1 MSLRDELQKEK
12 KKLSRLS
19 FGGKLQYI
27 FDYYKFWILGAVVL
41 IGLVWSVGSTILH
54 NKPTGFYAMLLNA
67 GGTDLSGQADE
78 AAGAA
83 FAEAAGLDDEQQKII
98 VDTSATFNPNDQSQF
113 SMAQNAKIAALYQ
126 SHDIDAMVA
135 DPGVFTYYALN
146 GSFVDLRDVL
156 DDETLAAYEAAG
168 QVYYID
174 QHVQE
179 LLDQTDYG
187 ELEEMSL
194 GADETIANSDTLRKS
209 DASTEANAETSA
221 AAAADEKAAGDAQ
234 AVGTDGVTEES
245 SVVGT
250 DGAAGEKSAPSNT
263 GNSAGEEAGTGAE
276 NSDAASET
284 SETLDEMSAFA
295 ANLMGLA
302 TVQPRE
308 DFVMPDPAKM
318 QTPIPVGIVLTDAP
332 WLAEN
337 ALYQK
342 TTPIFGF
349 AVKSERQDAAKS
361 FLQFLEAKS

>member
-1 MSLRDELQKEK
+1 MALRDELQKEK
-12 KKLSRLS
+12 RKLSRLS

-27 FDYYKFWILGAVVL
+27 FDYYKFWILGVVVL

-83 FAEAAGLDDEQQKII
+83 FAEAAGLDDEKQKII

-156 DDETLAAYEAAG
+156 DDETLAVYEDAG

-187 ELEEMSL
+187 DLEEMSL
-194 GADETIANSDTLRKS
+194 GTDETIANSDTLRKS
-209 DASTEANAETSA
+209 DASSDANAETSA
-221 AAAADEKAAGDAQ
+221 AAAAEEQAAGNEQ
-234 AVGTDGVTEES
+234 AAGTDGVVEES
-245 SVVGT
+245 PV
-250 DGAAGEKSAPSNT
+250 AANA
-263 GNSAGEEAGTGAE
+263 GNSSGNAGAE
-276 NSDAASET
+276 TSDDASTT

-308 DFVMPDPAKM
+308 DFVMPDPEKM
-318 QTPIPVGIVLTDAP
+318 QKPIPVGIVLTDAP
-332 WLAEN
+332 WLEEN

-361 FLQFLEAKS
+361 FLQFLEMKS

>member
-1 MSLRDELQKEK
+1 MAFRDELQKEK

-19 FGGKLQYI
+19 FGEKLQYI
-27 FDYYKFWILGAVVL
+27 FDYYKFWILGVVVL
-41 IGLVWSVGSTILH
+41 VGLVWSVGSTILH

-67 GGTDLSGQADE
+67 GGQDLSGQADE

-83 FAEAAGLDDEQQKII
+83 FAEAAGLDDEKQKIL

-126 SHDIDAMVA
+126 SHEIDVMVA

-156 DDETLAAYEAAG
+156 DDETLAGYEASG

-187 ELEEMSL
+187 DLEEMSL
-194 GADETIANSDTLRKS
+194 GADETIANSDTLRKPDASS
-209 DASTEANAETSA
+209 DAGAETSA
-221 AAAADEKAAGDAQ
+221 AAATDEQTAAAEEASENQ
-234 AVGTDGVTEES
+234 TEAEQS
-245 SVVGT
+245 T
-250 DGAAGEKSAPSNT
+250 GAAAS
-263 GNSAGEEAGTGAE
+263 GNKTA
-276 NSDAASET
+276 
-284 SETLDEMSAFA
+284 ETLDEMSAFA

-361 FLQFLEAKS
+361 FLKFLEAKS

>member
-83 FAEAAGLDDEQQKII
+83 FAEAAGLDDEKQKII

-156 DDETLAAYEAAG
+156 DDETLAAYEVAG

-187 ELEEMSL
+187 DLEEMSL
-194 GADETIANSDTLRKS
+194 GADETIANSDTLRKA
-209 DASTEANAETSA
+209 DASSDANAETSA
-221 AAAADEKAAGDAQ
+221 AAAADEQAADDAQ
-234 AVGTDGVTEES
+234 VAGTDGVT
-245 SVVGT
+245 
-250 DGAAGEKSAPSNT
+250 GEKTAPANT
-263 GNSAGEEAGTGAE
+263 GNSVGEEADTGAE
-276 NSDAASET
+276 HIDAAST

-308 DFVMPDPAKM
+308 DFVMPDPEKM
-318 QTPIPVGIVLTDAP
+318 QKPIPVGIVLTDAL
-332 WLAEN
+332 WLEEN

-361 FLQFLEAKS
+361 FLQFLETKS

>member
-1 MSLRDELQKEK
+1 MSLRDDLKKEK

-19 FGGKLQYI
+19 FGEKLQYI
-27 FDYYKFWILGAVVL
+27 FDYYKFWILGVVVL
-41 IGLVWSVGSTILH
+41 VGLVWSVGSTILH

-67 GGTDLSGQADE
+67 GGQDLSGEADE
-78 AAGAA
+78 AAGEA
-83 FAEAAGLDDEQQKII
+83 FAEAAGLDDTKQKIL

-126 SHDIDAMVA
+126 SHEIDVMVA
-135 DPGVFTYYALN
+135 DPGIFTYYALN

-187 ELEEMSL
+187 DLEEMSL

-209 DASTEANAETSA
+209 DASSDAGAETSA
-221 AAAADEKAAGDAQ
+221 AAATDEQTTGMDNAAEERPATADA
-234 AVGTDGVTEES
+234 
-245 SVVGT
+245 
-250 DGAAGEKSAPSNT
+250 
-263 GNSAGEEAGTGAE
+263 GNSTGKEAEAGA
-276 NSDAASET
+276 ET
-284 SETLDEMSAFA
+284 SDDASTTAETLDEMSAFA

-308 DFVMPDPAKM
+308 EFVMPDPAKM
-318 QTPIPVGIVLTDAP
+318 QKPIPVGIVLTDAP
-332 WLAEN
+332 WLEEN

>member
-1 MSLRDELQKEK
+1 MSLREDFEKEK

-27 FDYYKFWILGAVVL
+27 FDYYKFWILGVVVL

-83 FAEAAGLDDEQQKII
+83 FAEAAGLDDEKQKII

-174 QHVQE
+174 QHLQE

-209 DASTEANAETSA
+209 DASSDANAETSA
-221 AAAADEKAAGDAQ
+221 AAATEEQAAGVETA
-234 AVGTDGVTEES
+234 
-245 SVVGT
+245 
-250 DGAAGEKSAPSNT
+250 
-263 GNSAGEEAGTGAE
+263 TGAE
-276 NSDAASET
+276 TSDDASTT

-308 DFVMPDPAKM
+308 DFVMPDPEKM
-318 QTPIPVGIVLTDAP
+318 QKPIPVGIVLTDAP
-332 WLAEN
+332 WLEEN

-361 FLQFLEAKS
+361 FLEFVQAK

>member
-1 MSLRDELQKEK
+1 MSLREDFEKEK

-19 FGGKLQYI
+19 FSGKLQYI
-27 FDYYKFWILGAVVL
+27 FDYYKFWILGVVVL

-83 FAEAAGLDDEQQKII
+83 FAEAAGLGDEKQKII

-174 QHVQE
+174 QHLQE

-209 DASTEANAETSA
+209 DASSDANAETNA
-221 AAAADEKAAGDAQ
+221 AAAEEQAAGDAQ
-234 AVGTDGVTEES
+234 AADTDGEAEES
-245 SVVGT
+245 PV
-250 DGAAGEKSAPSNT
+250 AADA
-263 GNSAGEEAGTGAE
+263 GNSAGVETATGAE
-276 NSDAASET
+276 TSDNASST

-308 DFVMPDPAKM
+308 DFVMPDPEKM
-318 QTPIPVGIVLTDAP
+318 QKPIPVGIVLTDAP
-332 WLAEN
+332 WLEEN

-349 AVKSERQDAAKS
+349 AVKSERQDAAKR
-361 FLQFLEAKS
+361 FLEFVQAK

>member
-1 MSLRDELQKEK
+1 MSLRDDLQKEK

-19 FGGKLQYI
+19 FGEKLQYI
-27 FDYYKFWILGAVVL
+27 FDYYKFWILGVVVL
-41 IGLVWSVGSTILH
+41 VGLVWSVGSTILH
-54 NKPTGFYAMLLNA
+54 NKPTGFYVMLLNA
-67 GGTDLSGQADE
+67 GGTDLSGHADE

-83 FAEAAGLDDEQQKII
+83 FAEAAGLDDTKQKIL

-113 SMAQNAKIAALYQ
+113 SMAQNVKITALYQ
-126 SHDIDAMVA
+126 SHGIDVMVA

-156 DDETLAAYEAAG
+156 DDETLAVYEAAG

-187 ELEEMSL
+187 DLEEMSL
-194 GADETIANSDTLRKS
+194 GADETIANSDTLRKAEASS
-209 DASTEANAETSA
+209 DAGAQA
-221 AAAADEKAAGDAQ
+221 AAAEEAPGNQTDAEQSSSATAGDTRLASE
-234 AVGTDGVTEES
+234 ADIKSETGVEQST
-245 SVVGT
+245 
-250 DGAAGEKSAPSNT
+250 GAAASGNT
-263 GNSAGEEAGTGAE
+263 
-276 NSDAASET
+276 T

-318 QTPIPVGIVLTDAP
+318 QKPIPVGIVLTDAP

-361 FLQFLEAKS
+361 FLKFLEAKS

>member
-1 MSLRDELQKEK
+1 MSLREDFEKEK

-83 FAEAAGLDDEQQKII
+83 FAEEAGLDEEKQKII

-174 QHVQE
+174 QHLQE

-209 DASTEANAETSA
+209 EASTDANAETSA
-221 AAAADEKAAGDAQ
+221 AAAADEQAAGDAQ
-234 AVGTDGVTEES
+234 ATGTDSAAEES
-245 SVVGT
+245 PAT
-250 DGAAGEKSAPSNT
+250 ADA
-263 GNSAGEEAGTGAE
+263 GNSTG
-276 NSDAASET
+276 
-284 SETLDEMSAFA
+284 
-295 ANLMGLA
+295 
-302 TVQPRE
+302 
-308 DFVMPDPAKM
+308 
-318 QTPIPVGIVLTDAP
+318 
-332 WLAEN
+332 
-337 ALYQK
+337 
-342 TTPIFGF
+342 
-349 AVKSERQDAAKS
+349 
-361 FLQFLEAKS
+361 

>member
-19 FGGKLQYI
+19 FGEKLQYI
-27 FDYYKFWILGAVVL
+27 FDYYKFWILGVVVL
-41 IGLVWSVGSTILH
+41 VGLVWSVGSTILH

-67 GGTDLSGQADE
+67 GGQDLSGEADE
-78 AAGAA
+78 AAGEA
-83 FAEAAGLDDEQQKII
+83 FAEAAGLDDTKQKIL

-126 SHDIDAMVA
+126 SHEIDVMVA

-156 DDETLAAYEAAG
+156 DDETLAGYEASE

-194 GADETIANSDTLRKS
+194 GADETIANSDTLRKPDASS
-209 DASTEANAETSA
+209 DAGAETSA
-221 AAAADEKAAGDAQ
+221 DATADEQTTGMDSAAEERPATADA
-234 AVGTDGVTEES
+234 
-245 SVVGT
+245 
-250 DGAAGEKSAPSNT
+250 
-263 GNSAGEEAGTGAE
+263 GNSTGKEAEAGA
-276 NSDAASET
+276 ET
-284 SETLDEMSAFA
+284 SDDASTTAETLDEMSAFA

-308 DFVMPDPAKM
+308 EFVMPDPAKM
-318 QTPIPVGIVLTDAP
+318 QKPIPVGIVLTDAP
-332 WLAEN
+332 WLEEN

>member
-1 MSLRDELQKEK
+1 MSLRDDLKKEK

-19 FGGKLQYI
+19 FGEKLQYI
-27 FDYYKFWILGAVVL
+27 FDYYKFWILGVVVL
-41 IGLVWSVGSTILH
+41 VGLVWSVGSTILH

-67 GGTDLSGQADE
+67 GGQDLSGQADE

-83 FAEAAGLDDEQQKII
+83 FAEAAGLDDTKQKIL

-126 SHDIDAMVA
+126 THEIDVMVA

-156 DDETLAAYEAAG
+156 DDETLAGYEASG

-194 GADETIANSDTLRKS
+194 GADETIANSDTLRKPDVS
-209 DASTEANAETSA
+209 AAANAETSA
-221 AAAADEKAAGDAQ
+221 AAAADAQTTGMDSAAEERPATADA
-234 AVGTDGVTEES
+234 
-245 SVVGT
+245 
-250 DGAAGEKSAPSNT
+250 
-263 GNSAGEEAGTGAE
+263 GNSTGKEAEAGA
-276 NSDAASET
+276 ET
-284 SETLDEMSAFA
+284 SDDASTTAETLDEMSAFA

-318 QTPIPVGIVLTDAP
+318 QKPIPVGIVLTDAP

-337 ALYQK
+337 ALFQK

-361 FLQFLEAKS
+361 FLKFLENQL